1 MDTDSPLWHIPPQYL
16 MLCMTPY
23 HDKISSWPNMRN
35 FRCVA
40 TRSRTILML
49 PHLLLNCGKA
59 LLLSS
64 DPPFMSAR
72 KEIVNRKPQFLES
85 FWNCYSAFKY
95 PPIKIHRKSLIAKVF
110 LNRLLLFEVLSFS
123 NVEVWVSEEFYKIP
137 FQSCW
142 CNYNLCKSTQLHC
155 AFGNFTV
162 CKNCDKFC
170 FSLNDLRIRH

>member
-1 MDTDSPLWHIPPQYL
+1 MPDSLPRQ
-16 MLCMTPY
+16 
-23 HDKISSWPNMRN
+23 DISSWPKMRN

-40 TRSRTILML
+40 TRSRTILIMSR
-49 PHLLLNCGKA
+49 HLLLNCGKA

-85 FWNCYSAFKY
+85 FWICYSAFKY
-95 PPIKIHRKSLIAKVF
+95 PPIQIHRKSLIAKVF

-123 NVEVWVSEEFYKIP
+123 KVEVWVSDEFYKIP

-142 CNYNLCKSTQLHC
+142 SNYNFCKSTQLHC
-155 AFGNFTV
+155 AFESVTV
-162 CKNCDKFC
+162 CKNCDKFR
-170 FSLNDLRIRH
+170 FSFSDLRIRH